1 MTRRSFRLGVAG
13 SLMLAFLGSA
23 PLGWAVGTRRFELHR
38 GKDFQGGDLKGV
50 AIDSAGRV
58 HAGLNLGAL
67 PLSDAQSVWSA
78 LARPDG
84 SLLLGTGNEGKLL
97 EVRGGSV
104 RVAAET
110 KALVITSMVE
120 GWKGDV
126 LLGTMPKGE
135 VLRWSGGKLSPL
147 AKLEGVEHVWALA
160 FDKSSQALF
169 AATGPEGKLFRIEQS
184 GKAQVYFDAEEQ
196 HLLSLAVG
204 PQQSGSVVY
213 AGASDKAKLYEV
225 RAPGRANV
233 LYDFGRTE
241 VRSIAVSPKGDVY
254 AIANDIKSGG
264 FVPSRDDDSSDGP
277 PSPPPKTTGKGVL
290 YRFSSDGT
298 PEELLEDTDEHYTS
312 LTLGPNGQPYVGTGV
327 NGRIYTVDDAHNDV
341 LVADTEERQVGVLAL
356 GGNQQFASS
365 SDPAVLHPVRG
376 IGGTDAVWTSKP
388 LDAGLRAHFGQLSWT
403 ASAPLELST
412 RSGNTQQ
419 PDDTWSPW
427 SEPLTKPGMT
437 QSPAARYVQIRA
449 RWSRDPR
456 AALSDVTLPFV
467 TDNLRAVLTSFEVD
481 REKDDRVSTG
491 GDDIGSSGGPVS
503 DDADPVIKLK
513 WKVDNPDSDEL
524 RYRLQYRLLGTNEW
538 IDLLKPGRPLTKA
551 QYEWDTADLPE
562 GHYQVRVQA
571 SDELSNPPNRVK
583 KHELASTTIVVDNTP
598 PALTTLEANGR
609 RVTGTAVD
617 GVGPIA
623 RIEMSVAGS
632 SEWYPFFPRDGIYD
646 QQHEDFDVDVS
657 SFAPQGRV
665 VVAVRVYDQANN
677 FVVRHVTL
685 P

>member
-1 MTRRSFRLGVAG
+1 MNRRTMRLGIAG
-13 SLMLAFLGSA
+13 LSMLAVLGTAALSA
-23 PLGWAVGTRRFELHR
+23 AVGTRRFELHR

-50 AIDSAGRV
+50 AVDSAGRV

-67 PLSDAQSVWSA
+67 PLADAQSVWCA
-78 LARPDG
+78 LPRPDG

-104 RVAAET
+104 KVAAET

-135 VLRWSGGKLSPL
+135 VMRYSGGKLSTL
-147 AKLEGVEHVWALA
+147 AKLEGVDHVWALA

-196 HLLSLAVG
+196 HLMSVAVA
-204 PQQSGSVVY
+204 PQRNGTVVY

-225 RAPGRANV
+225 RAPGRASV

-264 FVPSRDDDSSDGP
+264 LVPSRDDDGGESQP
-277 PSPPPKTTGKGVL
+277 PAKTTGKGVL
-290 YRFSSDGT
+290 FRFSSDGT

-341 LVADTEERQVGVLAL
+341 LVADTEERQVGVLML
-356 GGNQQFASS
+356 SGNQQFAST

-376 IGGTDAVWTSKP
+376 TGGTDAVWTSKP
-388 LDAGLRAHFGQLSWT
+388 LDAGLHAHFGQLSWT
-403 ASAPLELST
+403 ASGPLELST

-427 SEPLTKPGMT
+427 SEALIKPGMT
-437 QSPAARYVQIRA
+437 QSPPARYVQIRA
-449 RWSRDPR
+449 RWSRDPQ

-467 TDNLRAVLTSFEVD
+467 TDNLRAVLTSLDVD
-481 REKDDRVSTG
+481 REKDERISNG
-491 GDDIGSSGGPVS
+491 SDDIGSSGGPIS
-503 DDADPVIKLK
+503 DDASAVVKLK

-524 RYRLQYRLLGTNEW
+524 RYRLQYRLLGTDQW
-538 IDLLKPGRPLTKA
+538 VDILKPGRPLTKT
-551 QYEWDTADLPE
+551 QFDWDTADLPE
-562 GHYQVRVQA
+562 GRYQVRVQA
-571 SDELSNPPNRVK
+571 SDELSNPPDRVK
-583 KHELASTTIVVDNTP
+583 KHELASSTIVVDNTP
-598 PALTTLEANGR
+598 PALTSLEAKGR

-632 SEWYPFFPRDGIYD
+632 GEWFPFFPRDGIYD
-646 QQHEDFDVDVS
+646 QQREDFDVDVS
-657 SFAPQGRV
+657 AFAPAGHV
-665 VVAVRVYDQANN
+665 VIAVRVYDQANN
-677 FVVRHVTL
+677 FLVRHVTL